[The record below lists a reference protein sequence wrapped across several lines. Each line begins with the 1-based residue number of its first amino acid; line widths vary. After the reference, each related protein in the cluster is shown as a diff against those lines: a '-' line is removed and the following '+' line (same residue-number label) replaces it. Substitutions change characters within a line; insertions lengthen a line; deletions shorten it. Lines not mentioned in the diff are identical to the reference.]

1 MTPDLE
7 CWLQQATRSLSKDSA
22 AQVRTEI
29 QEHYQSAREDAISGG
44 ASQDEANRM
53 ALIALGDAKTANKQY
68 LRVLLMASESGTLSK
83 TWWLLAFRYTR
94 LPAHACSASSGGSYR
109 LGCCCW
115 PLAPAQ

>member
-1 MTPDLE
+1 MTPDLDR
-7 CWLQQATRSLSKDSA
+7 WLEQATRRLSKGSA

-68 LRVLLMASESGTLSK
+68 LRG
-83 TWWLLAFRYTR
+83 
-94 LPAHACSASSGGSYR
+94 SADGVREWNALQNLVAVGIVR
-109 LGCCCW
+109 H
-115 PLAPAQ
+115 P